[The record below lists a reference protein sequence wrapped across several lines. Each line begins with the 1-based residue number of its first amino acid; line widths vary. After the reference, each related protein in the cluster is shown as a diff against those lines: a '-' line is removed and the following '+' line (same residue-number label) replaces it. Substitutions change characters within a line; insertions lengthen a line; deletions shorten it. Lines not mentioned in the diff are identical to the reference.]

1 MTTNTNT
8 HANAAPAPT
17 APAGSRWLP
26 RTLASLLSL
35 ILLSGLLIAHALSF
49 GLLFYERYTAATSML
64 MSNLEQDVVVAVNL
78 LDRLPPQERERWLP
92 LLRRRTFHYMLDNG
106 ATSEAAASAQSQPPL
121 RGTSRDMAEM
131 IASALGPRYPTRA
144 NAVPGDGEHF
154 QVRLKLSDGTAMVID
169 VRPSVMPLAKWL
181 PYVLAIQLALLLLCT
196 WAAVRLATR
205 PLGRLAKA
213 AETLH
218 PAGEGERLPV
228 GGPTEVAQAITAFN
242 AMQDRIAHYMR
253 ERLQILAAISHDLQ
267 TPITRMQLRAEAM
280 DESAERD
287 KMFDDLGQMQHLVR
301 EGIAY
306 ARSAH
311 GASEPA
317 VRIDLNA
324 FLDSLVCD
332 YLDTDRPVTFAG
344 RVDGPVTTRPHAL
357 RRIVGNL
364 IDNAIH
370 YAGAAELELDHDPA
384 GGVRIQVRD
393 RGPGIP
399 EDELGKVMQP
409 FYRLEASRNRST
421 GGTGL
426 GLAIAQQLAESI
438 GATLTLRNRD
448 GGGLEAILRIAGP
461 GGAAR

>member
-1 MTTNTNT
+1 MNASTKAAAQATTA
-8 HANAAPAPT
+8 HRA
-17 APAGSRWLP
+17 SRWLP
-26 RTLASLLSL
+26 RTLASRLSL

-49 GLLFYERYTAATSML
+49 GLLFYERYAAATSML

-92 LLRRRTFHYMLDNG
+92 LLRRRTFHYMLDDSALDHG
-106 ATSEAAASAQSQPPL
+106 AVSAAAQNEPPL
-121 RGTSRDMAEM
+121 SGTSQDMAAM

-154 QVRLKLSDGTAMVID
+154 QVHLKLSDGTAMVID

-181 PYVLAIQLALLLLCT
+181 PYVLAAQLALLLLCT
-196 WAAVRLATR
+196 WAAVRLTTR

-280 DESAERD
+280 DESVERD

-311 GASEPA
+311 GASEPL

-332 YLDTDRPVTFAG
+332 YLDTDRPVSFAG

-370 YAGAAELELDHDPA
+370 YAGAAELEVDPDPA

-399 EDELGKVMQP
+399 EDELGKVMEP
-409 FYRLEASRNRST
+409 FYRLETSRNRST

-438 GATLTLRNRD
+438 GATLVLRNRD

-461 GGAAR
+461 MSARL